1 MICEDPAVS
10 IDLHCPQCEKLI
22 RAPDNAG
29 GKHGKCPYCAAEV
42 YIPVPFDDSELIG
55 LAPIDEEEERRAE
68 KERQEALRY
77 ATAMDKDASLKVA
90 PDDSAPSRS
99 GGRRPEAPPGE
110 VVDIG
115 DHVERFVIAMRDSEL
130 DEADRIAGKLKRVG
144 HRARDYVEGLLLD
157 PTPPPIKNVPKPLVQ
172 GFLKA
177 LLERLT

>member
-1 MICEDPAVS
+1 MS
-10 IDLHCPQCEKLI
+10 IELHCPQCEKLI

-42 YIPVPFDDSELIG
+42 YIPTPVEDSDLIG
-55 LAPIDEEEERRAE
+55 LAPIDQEEERRAE

-90 PDDSAPSRS
+90 PDDDAPPRS
-99 GGRRPEAPPGE
+99 GARRPEPPPGE

-115 DHVERFVIAMRDSEL
+115 DHVERFVLAMRDSKLE
-130 DEADRIAGKLKRVG
+130 EADRVAGKLKRVG
-144 HRARDYVEGLLLD
+144 PRARDYVEGLLLD
-157 PTPPPIKNVPKPLVQ
+157 PTPPPIEGVPRPLVQ
-172 GFLKA
+172 GILKA

>member
-1 MICEDPAVS
+1 MS
-10 IDLHCPQCEKLI
+10 IELHCPQCEKLI

-42 YIPVPFDDSELIG
+42 YIPVPFEDSELIG
-55 LAPIDEEEERRAE
+55 VAPVDEEEERRAE

-77 ATAMDKDASLKVA
+77 AAAMDKDASLKVA
-90 PDDSAPSRS
+90 PDDAASPR
-99 GGRRPEAPPGE
+99 GGERRPEAPPGE

-115 DHVERFVIAMRDSEL
+115 DHVERFVLAMRDSKLE
-130 DEADRIAGKLKRVG
+130 ESDRIAGKLKRVG
-144 HRARDYVEGLLLD
+144 PRARDYVEGLLLD
-157 PTPPPIKNVPKPLVQ
+157 PTPPPIEGVPRPLVQ